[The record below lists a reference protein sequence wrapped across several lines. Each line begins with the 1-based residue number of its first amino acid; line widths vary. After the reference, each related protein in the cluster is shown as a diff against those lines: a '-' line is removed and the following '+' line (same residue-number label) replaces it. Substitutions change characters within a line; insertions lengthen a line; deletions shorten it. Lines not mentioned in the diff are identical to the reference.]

1 MSTGRLILRGALC
14 LLGIVYIIIGLVK
27 RHRLNHDAS
36 AIPDD
41 AQQASRYLK
50 LGVLWLLLG
59 LFFIFAHY
67 YTYN

>member
-36 AIPDD
+36 AIPYD

-67 YTYN
+67 YTYH